1 MLKIVREIPRLIAPD
16 DRRRIAWLLP
26 LMIGASSSDVI
37 MVLGASAFLKAI
49 AHPERYFAT
58 FGIGYLSPSGA
69 GITMAL
75 GMLVMVLL
83 SNAVSVFATHR
94 LSQFGFRQQTFLSEG
109 VLGSILRR
117 PYPWFLHQNTAVL
130 KQHALVETG
139 RVVQAQ
145 VVLSLQIAARALGAL
160 TIVAYLLWEEP
171 VVTTALGISLSTFYY
186 LLFTSLRRT
195 MRTYGER
202 RAAADRQRSHIAHEA
217 LLGVKE
223 IKLHALESSVLKRFH
238 EPNVE
243 MASALTIQST
253 MTRIGKPALEVV
265 GVTGLVLI
273 VVFFLATGR
282 PLDGVLVLIGSYAVA
297 AYRLLPTVQ
306 QGFAWLMRL
315 QAEAAAAR
323 IVLSHIDAPLPT
335 LTGAEPVTL
344 EHEIALEGVRFTYP
358 QTEQPVLEGIDVHI
372 PRGTWVAL
380 VGSTG
385 SGKTTLVDLIM
396 GLLQPDE
403 GCVRIDDRRL
413 QDLAD
418 AAAWQTHIGYV
429 PQSLF
434 MSDTTVAGNIAFG
447 QDVPDMDLVRA
458 VARMACVADF
468 VETELPQG
476 YDTPIGERGM
486 RLSGGQRQRLGI
498 ARSLYRKPE
507 LLVLDEA
514 TSALDNRTEAA
525 VVDALRENFAST
537 TVIMIAHRLSTTRYC
552 DQILVLERGKIIA
565 RGSYDDLLETSAYFR
580 TLVEASNEAPAVRE
594 APAEPDASDTVSPVL
609 LEELGDL

>member
-1 MLKIVREIPRLIAPD
+1 
-16 DRRRIAWLLP
+16 
-26 LMIGASSSDVI
+26 
-37 MVLGASAFLKAI
+37 
-49 AHPERYFAT
+49 
-58 FGIGYLSPSGA
+58 
-69 GITMAL
+69 
-75 GMLVMVLL
+75 
-83 SNAVSVFATHR
+83 
-94 LSQFGFRQQTFLSEG
+94 
-109 VLGSILRR
+109 
-117 PYPWFLHQNTAVL
+117 
-130 KQHALVETG
+130 
-139 RVVQAQ
+139 
-145 VVLSLQIAARALGAL
+145 
-160 TIVAYLLWEEP
+160 
-171 VVTTALGISLSTFYY
+171 
-186 LLFTSLRRT
+186 
-195 MRTYGER
+195 
-202 RAAADRQRSHIAHEA
+202 HIAHEA

-223 IKLHALESSVLKRFH
+223 IKLHALETSVLKRFH

-243 MASALTIQST
+243 MASALTIVAT
-253 MTRIGKPALEVV
+253 MMRIGKPALEVV

-306 QGFAWLMRL
+306 QGFAWLMTL

-335 LTGAEPVTL
+335 VTGAEPVTL
-344 EHEIALEGVRFTYP
+344 EREIALEGVRFTYP
-358 QTEQPVLEGIDVHI
+358 QTEQPVLEGIDVRI
-372 PRGTWVAL
+372 PRGSWVAL

-396 GLLQPDE
+396 GLLQPDQ

-413 QDLAD
+413 EDLAD

-447 QDVPDMDLVRA
+447 QDTPDMDLVRS

-476 YDTPIGERGM
+476 YETAIGERGM

-565 RGSYDDLLETSAYFR
+565 RGSYDELLETSAYFR
-580 TLVEASNEAPAVRE
+580 TLVEASNEAPTVRE
-594 APAEPDASDTVSPVL
+594 APEEPDASDTVSPVL